1 MRPSPVCMSTVAG
14 ARLSACK
21 PTAGGVTHP
30 AEESDM
36 QLHQLLVIIDPT
48 QNPQPALERAVWIA
62 QRSGAALELLIC
74 EFNSALDSGLL
85 FDAPALEKGRHSLLK
100 QRHEWLEQLAAPLRE
115 AGLKVTSEVRW
126 GKPLHKMIIARTEE
140 LKPDLV
146 LKTAHSHG
154 LLHRLLLSNTSW
166 QLIRSCPVP
175 LWLVKPHGEW
185 HGRQLAVALDPTH
198 SADKPAALDHQL
210 IEVGQSLGQA
220 LGLEEH
226 YLHSYAPL
234 PRTLVFDAELVADYE
249 YYVERTGE
257 HHRQAFEQLLQD
269 HAIDPAHT
277 HLLQGFAE
285 ETLPR
290 FVEEQTVDLLVMGA
304 IARGHLDTA
313 LIGHTAERVLE
324 GVNCDLLVLKS
335 QTVAAH

>member
-1 MRPSPVCMSTVAG
+1 
-14 ARLSACK
+14 
-21 PTAGGVTHP
+21 
-30 AEESDM
+30 M

-48 QNPQPALERAVWIA
+48 QNPQPALERAAWIA
-62 QRSGAALELLIC
+62 RQSGAALELLIC
-74 EFNSALDSGLL
+74 EFNSSLDSGLL
-85 FDAPALEKGRHSLLK
+85 FDAPALDKARHSLLA
-100 QRHEWLEQLAAPLRE
+100 QRREWLEQLAAPLRE
-115 AGLKVTSEVRW
+115 EGLKVTSEVRW
-126 GKPLHKMIIARTEE
+126 GKPLHKMIIARAEE

-154 LLHRLLLSNTSW
+154 LLHRLLLTNTCW
-166 QLIRSCPVP
+166 QLIRYCPTP

-185 HGRQLAVALDPTH
+185 HARRLVVALDPTH

-210 IEVGQSLGQA
+210 IEAAQTLGTT

-249 YYVERTGE
+249 YYVERTGD
-257 HHRQAFEQLLQD
+257 HHRAAFEQLLQD
-269 HAIDPAHT
+269 HAIDPSHS

-304 IARGHLDTA
+304 IARGQLDTA

-324 GVNCDLLVLKS
+324 GVNCDLLVLKP
-335 QTVAAH
+335 QVAAGH

>member
-1 MRPSPVCMSTVAG
+1 
-14 ARLSACK
+14 
-21 PTAGGVTHP
+21 
-30 AEESDM
+30 M
-36 QLHQLLVIIDPT
+36 QLKQLLVVIDPT
-48 QNPQPALERAVWIA
+48 QSSQPSLERAAWIA
-62 QRSGAALELLIC
+62 RRSGAALELLIC
-74 EFNSALDSGLL
+74 EFNSTLDSGLL
-85 FDAPALEKGRHSLLK
+85 FDAPALDKARNSLLA
-100 QRHEWLEQLAAPLRE
+100 QRREWLEQLAAPLRQE
-115 AGLKVTSEVRW
+115 GLTVTGEVRW
-126 GKPLHKMIIARTEE
+126 GKPLHKMIIARVEE

-154 LLHRLLLSNTSW
+154 LLRRLLLSNSCW
-166 QLIRSCPVP
+166 QLIRYCPTP
-175 LWLVKPHGEW
+175 LWLVKPQGEW
-185 HGRQLAVALDPTH
+185 HGQRLAVALDPTH

-210 IEVGQSLGQA
+210 IDAAQMLGQT
-220 LGLEEH
+220 LGLEDH

-257 HHRQAFEQLLQD
+257 RHREAFEQLLGQ
-269 HAIDPAHT
+269 HSVAKPRT

-290 FVEEQTVDLLVMGA
+290 FVEDNGVDLLLMGA

-324 GVNCDLLVLKS
+324 GVDCDLLVIKP
-335 QTVAAH
+335 QGATGH

>member
-1 MRPSPVCMSTVAG
+1 
-14 ARLSACK
+14 
-21 PTAGGVTHP
+21 
-30 AEESDM
+30 M

-48 QNPQPALERAVWIA
+48 QKSQPALERAAWIA
-62 QRSGAALELLIC
+62 RQSGAALELLIC

-85 FDAPALEKGRHSLLK
+85 FDAPALDKARHSLLR
-100 QRHEWLEQLAAPLRE
+100 QRKEWLEQLAAPLRQE
-115 AGLKVTSEVRW
+115 GLKVTSEVRW
-126 GKPLHKMIIARTEE
+126 GKPLHKMIIARAEE

-154 LLHRLLLSNTSW
+154 LLHRLLLSNTCW
-166 QLIRSCPVP
+166 QLIRYCPAP
-175 LWLVKPHGEW
+175 LWLVKPQGEW
-185 HGRQLAVALDPTH
+185 HGRKMAVALDPTH

-210 IEVGQSLGQA
+210 IEVAQSLGKA

-257 HHRQAFEQLLQD
+257 RHRHAFEQLLGG
-269 HAIDPAHT
+269 HAIAKART

-290 FVEEQTVDLLVMGA
+290 FVDDNTVDLLLMGA

-324 GVNCDLLVLKS
+324 GVNCDLLVLKP
-335 QTVAAH
+335 QPTGAN

>member
-1 MRPSPVCMSTVAG
+1 MP
-14 ARLSACK
+14 LK
-21 PTAGGVTHP
+21 
-30 AEESDM
+30 
-36 QLHQLLVIIDPT
+36 QLLVIIDPT
-48 QNPQPALERAVWIA
+48 QTPQPALARAAWIA
-62 QRSGAALELLIC
+62 RRSGAALELLIC
-74 EFNSALDSGLL
+74 EFNSTLDSGLL
-85 FDAPALEKGRHSLLK
+85 FDAPALDKARASLLA
-100 QRHEWLEQLAAPLRE
+100 QRREWLEQLAAPLRQE
-115 AGLKVTSEVRW
+115 GLTVGCEVRW
-126 GKPLHKMIIARTEE
+126 GKPLHKMIIVRAEE

-154 LLHRLLLSNTSW
+154 LIRRLLLSNTCW
-166 QLIRSCPVP
+166 QLLRYCPAP
-175 LWLVKPHGEW
+175 LWLVKPEGEW
-185 HGRQLAVALDPTH
+185 RGQRLAAALDPTH

-210 IEVGQSLGQA
+210 IAVARELSQT
-220 LGLEEH
+220 LGLEDH

-257 HHRQAFEQLLQD
+257 RHREAFEQLLEG
-269 HAIDPAHT
+269 HAIDKPRS

-290 FVEEQTVDLLVMGA
+290 FVEENAVDLLVMGA

-324 GVNCDLLVLKS
+324 NVDCDLLVVKP
-335 QTVAAH
+335 QGAPAP

>member
-1 MRPSPVCMSTVAG
+1 
-14 ARLSACK
+14 
-21 PTAGGVTHP
+21 
-30 AEESDM
+30 M
-36 QLHQLLVIIDPT
+36 QLKQLLVVIDPT
-48 QNPQPALERAVWIA
+48 QNPQPALERAAWIA
-62 QRSGAALELLIC
+62 RQSGAALELLIC

-85 FDAPALEKGRHSLLK
+85 FDAPALDKARHSLLK
-100 QRHEWLEQLAAPLRE
+100 QRREWLEQLAAPLRQE
-115 AGLKVTSEVRW
+115 GLSVASEVRW
-126 GKPLHKMIIARTEE
+126 GKPLHKMIIARAEE

-154 LLHRLLLSNTSW
+154 LLHRLLLSNTCW
-166 QLIRSCPVP
+166 QLIRYCPAP

-185 HGRQLAVALDPTH
+185 HGQRMAVALDPTH

-210 IEVGQSLGQA
+210 IEVAQSLGKT
-220 LGLEEH
+220 LGLEAH

-257 HHRQAFEQLLQD
+257 RHREAFEQLLGS
-269 HAIDPAHT
+269 HAIDKPRT

-290 FVEEQTVDLLVMGA
+290 FVEENTVDLLVMGA

-324 GVNCDLLVLKS
+324 GVNCDLLVLKP
-335 QTVAAH
+335 QTAAAH

>member
-1 MRPSPVCMSTVAG
+1 
-14 ARLSACK
+14 
-21 PTAGGVTHP
+21 
-30 AEESDM
+30 M
-36 QLHQLLVIIDPT
+36 QLKQLLAIIDPT
-48 QNPQPALERAVWIA
+48 QNPQPALARAAWIA
-62 QRSGAALELLIC
+62 RQSGAAIELLIC
-74 EFNSALDSGLL
+74 EYNGALDSGLL
-85 FDAPALEKGRHSLLK
+85 FDAPALDKARNALLT
-100 QRHEWLEQLAAPLRE
+100 QRREWLEQLAAPLRQQ
-115 AGLKVTSEVRW
+115 GLTVTGEVRW
-126 GKPLHKMIIARTEE
+126 GKPLYQMIIARAEE

-154 LLHRLLLSNTSW
+154 LLRRLLLSNTCW
-166 QLIRSCPVP
+166 QLIRYCPAP
-175 LWLVKPHGEW
+175 LWLVKPEGEW
-185 HGRQLAVALDPTH
+185 RGQRLAVALDPTH
-198 SADKPAALDHQL
+198 SADKPASLDHQL
-210 IEVGQSLGQA
+210 IEAAQTLGST

-257 HHRQAFEQLLQD
+257 RHREAFEQLLAR
-269 HAIDPAHT
+269 HAVAKPRS

-290 FVEEQTVDLLVMGA
+290 FVAENAVDLLVMGA

-324 GVNCDLLVLKS
+324 GVDCDLLVLKP
-335 QTVAAH
+335 QGAPAH

>member
-1 MRPSPVCMSTVAG
+1 
-14 ARLSACK
+14 
-21 PTAGGVTHP
+21 
-30 AEESDM
+30 M
-36 QLHQLLVIIDPT
+36 QLKQLLVVIDPT
-48 QNPQPALERAVWIA
+48 QSPQPALERAAWIA
-62 QRSGAALELLIC
+62 RHTGAAIELLLC
-74 EFNSALDSGLL
+74 EFNSALDAGAL
-85 FDAPALEKGRHSLLK
+85 FDGVEKARQSLLEH
-100 QRHEWLEQLAAPLRE
+100 RREWLEQLAAPLRQEGLAVAVE
-115 AGLKVTSEVRW
+115 ARW

-140 LKPDLV
+140 LRPDLV

-154 LLHRLLLSNTSW
+154 LLRRLLLSNSCW
-166 QLIRSCPVP
+166 QLIRYCPAP

-185 HGRQLAVALDPTH
+185 HGQRLAVALDPTH
-198 SADKPAALDHQL
+198 EADKPASLDHQL
-210 IEVGQSLGQA
+210 IAAAQTLGA
-220 LGLEEH
+220 TLGLEDH

-257 HHRQAFEQLLQD
+257 RHREAFEQLLG
-269 HAIDPAHT
+269 HYAIPAPRT

-290 FVEEQTVDLLVMGA
+290 FVEEHAVDLLVMGA

-324 GVNCDLLVLKS
+324 GVDCDLLVLKP
-335 QTVAAH
+335 QAAASGH